1 MLTVKSQYHQA
12 RSRTCFM
19 FVSLLSA
26 TTGRNCAYSSIN
38 ATATTGE
45 VLWEFSDLARKI
57 RQTAF
62 VKNHDS

>member
-1 MLTVKSQYHQA
+1 
-12 RSRTCFM
+12 M

-45 VLWEFSDLARKI
+45 VLWEFSDLERKI